1 MVCREAKLVKRRNI
15 AEVGGSSPPTAT
27 FHFNK
32 MTQDQLYFWLQYD
45 GMVRAIDLPMEYKVK
60 DRRICCVNKNCTNA
74 LRDKCLFWQRFRNYG
89 KIIGSEA
96 MRWAFTNTKIYQKG
110 IEREKWDKNYG
121 KPNYFS
127 AAFFFMP
134 EQKGIKCEYYKS
146 QI

>member
-1 MVCREAKLVKRRNI
+1 
-15 AEVGGSSPPTAT
+15 
-27 FHFNK
+27 
-32 MTQDQLYFWLQYD
+32 MTQDQLFFWLQYD
-45 GMVRAIDLPMEYKVK
+45 GLVRAIDLPMEYKLK

-74 LRDKCLFWQRFRNYG
+74 LRDKCLFWQRFLNYG

>member
-15 AEVGGSSPPTAT
+15 TEAGGSSPPTAT

-74 LRDKCLFWQRFRNYG
+74 LRDKCLFWQRFLNYG

>member
-15 AEVGGSSPPTAT
+15 AEVGGSNPPTAT

-74 LRDKCLFWQRFRNYG
+74 LRDKCLFWQRFLNYG

>member
-15 AEVGGSSPPTAT
+15 AEVAGSSPATAT

-74 LRDKCLFWQRFRNYG
+74 LRDKCLFWQRFLNYG

-134 EQKGIKCEYYKS
+134 EQKGIKCEYYIS

>member
-15 AEVGGSSPPTAT
+15 AEVGGSSPSTAT

-74 LRDKCLFWQRFRNYG
+74 LRDKCLFWQRFLNYG

>member
-1 MVCREAKLVKRRNI
+1 MRSRCKKH
-15 AEVGGSSPPTAT
+15 EVGGSSPPTAT
-27 FHFNK
+27 FHFYK

-45 GMVRAIDLPMEYKVK
+45 GLVRAIDLPMEYKLK

-74 LRDKCLFWQRFRNYG
+74 LRDKCLLWQRFLNYG